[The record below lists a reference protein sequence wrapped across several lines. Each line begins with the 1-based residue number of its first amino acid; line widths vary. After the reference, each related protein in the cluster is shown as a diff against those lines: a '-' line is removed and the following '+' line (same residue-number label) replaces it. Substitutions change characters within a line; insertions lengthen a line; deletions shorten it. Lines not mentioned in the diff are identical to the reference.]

1 MLSKTVFLIIDKMA
15 EVKCRVCVSDDFQR
29 IWEIKTIREELLTEG
44 IGPAFKMNP
53 QQKQLMITDLY
64 HKLWLIY
71 GFPVYWCNCLLIS
84 CTRAT
89 FSVWRD
95 AWQDECWFKKFE
107 YFAASEVVLT
117 RKKSHLATR
126 NSSILSAEAVR
137 RREHVR
143 NIQQPFL
150 SVLHF

>member
-15 EVKCRVCVSDDFQR
+15 EVKCGVCVWWLSENLRDKNNQR
-29 IWEIKTIREELLTEG
+29 GAADRGDQAWL
-44 IGPAFKMNP
+44 KMNP

-71 GFPVYWCNCLLIS
+71 GVHVYWCNCLLIS

-107 YFAASEVVLT
+107 NFAASEVGLT
-117 RKKSHLATR
+117 PKKSPLATR

-143 NIQQPFL
+143 KIQQAFL
-150 SVLHF
+150 STLHF